1 MSQEKKDRRDFLKTT
16 AASAG
21 GINAN
26 SLLRGRAR
34 AEGGRI
40 RFAAIGLNHGHITGQ
55 TRAMLRGGAELVS
68 FYAKEPE
75 LAASYGN
82 QFPQAKQARSEDEI
96 LEDKSIH

>member
-1 MSQEKKDRRDFLKTT
+1 MSQENKDRRDFLKPT
-16 AASAG
+16 AASAV
-21 GINAN
+21 GITAN

-75 LAASYGN
+75 LAARYGK
-82 QFPQAKQARSEDEI
+82 QFPQAKQAPSEDES
-96 LEDKSIH
+96 LEDEQKQ